1 MTLNEQYEREAAAQD
16 AALEAI
22 GEAYEK
28 HIWEGWCVCDFIDA
42 LKPKLDLIMT
52 GRSTYKPFTSKKDL
66 RKWCADHQPYYGKPI
81 PEVVK
86 YFEVYYKKLLRRRSK
101 R

>member
-42 LKPKLDLIMT
+42 LKPELDLIMT
-52 GRSTYKPFTSKKDL
+52 GRSTYKPFTSKKAL
-66 RKWCADHQPYYGKPI
+66 AQWCADKQPHYKGSI
-81 PEVVK
+81 PEVVE
-86 YFEVYYKKLLRRRSK
+86 FFMAYYGIGRRRK
-101 R
+101 KI